1 MISRKNGNI
10 IIAKLEK
17 DDDVFESI
25 DKLISKYSI
34 AGGIIVS
41 GVGMLKNFEIGYWN
55 GKEYEKKFIEK
66 NHELVAM
73 HGSIAETDP
82 KIHIHVGL
90 AGPDHMLTGGHLIS
104 GKADPMVE
112 LTILDTGFPMQRVY
126 NDKTSLKELN
136 FH

>member
-1 MISRKNGNI
+1 MISRRNGNLI
-10 IIAKLEK
+10 TSKLEK

-25 DKLISKYSI
+25 EKLIDQYGIK
-34 AGGIIVS
+34 GGIIVS
-41 GVGMLKNFEIGYWN
+41 GIGMLKNFEIGYWN
-55 GKEYEKKFIEK
+55 GREYEKKFIEK

-73 HGSIAETDP
+73 HGSISENDP

-112 LTILDTGFPMQRVY
+112 LTILDTGFPLHRVY
-126 NDKTSLKELN
+126 NDKTSLKELG
-136 FH
+136 F

>member
-1 MISRKNGNI
+1 MISRRNGNLI
-10 IIAKLEK
+10 ISKLEK

-25 DKLISKYSI
+25 EKLIDQYGIK
-34 AGGIIVS
+34 GGIIVS
-41 GVGMLKNFEIGYWN
+41 GIGMLKNFEIGYWN
-55 GKEYEKKFIEK
+55 GREYEKKFIEE

-73 HGSIAETDP
+73 HGSISENDP

-112 LTILDTGFPMQRVY
+112 LTILDTDLPLHRVY
-126 NDKTSLKELN
+126 NEKTSLKELG
-136 FH
+136 F